1 MDRLI
6 DAISA
11 ADNPS
16 VVGLDPKPAL
26 LPKQLIDNAREATIS
41 ESEMGNP
48 MGTEAAW
55 SINFAAMYLK
65 FNTAIIDAVKDI
77 VPAVKPQ
84 IAMYEALGEAGLWMY
99 ARTCKYAQDNGLYVL
114 GDIKRG
120 DIGSTAEAYAHHLSG
135 FPLKFSD
142 VADPDEVEN
151 VERNAE
157 ANAAGI
163 DDAEENGDEFQFGSE
178 WYEDAVTVNP
188 YLGTDGITPFVD
200 AAAAHDKDIFILV
213 RTSNP
218 SSSEIQE
225 LELANGGRVYEHV
238 ADLVEG
244 WGANTI
250 GKHGYSRTGAV
261 VGATHPEEGARLR
274 ERMPHTFFL
283 VPGYG
288 AQGGTAAD
296 VARMF
301 DTNGSGAIVNSS
313 RGIIGAWKK
322 NPDYNED
329 LSIDD
334 ALAIVAQSART
345 AALAMREDLNSALK
359 EARR

>member
-6 DAISA
+6 DAIKA
-11 ADNPS
+11 KNNPS

-26 LPKQLIDNAREATIS
+26 LPKQLIDHAREATVS

-48 MGTEAAW
+48 MEAEAAW
-55 SINFAAMYLK
+55 SINFAAMYLR
-65 FNTAIIDAVKDI
+65 FNTTVIDAVKDI

-114 GDIKRG
+114 GDVKRG

-135 FPLKFSD
+135 FPLRFSD
-142 VADPDEVEN
+142 VASADEVEN
-151 VERNAE
+151 VQRNA
-157 ANAAGI
+157 AALAA
-163 DDAEENGDEFQFGSE
+163 DVEDYDENGDEFQFGSE

-188 YLGTDGITPFVD
+188 YLGTDGITPFID
-200 AAAAHDKDIFILV
+200 AAKGNDKDVFILV

-225 LELANGGRVYEHV
+225 LELRDGGRVYEHV
-238 ADLVEG
+238 ADLVER
-244 WGANTI
+244 WGADTI
-250 GKHGYSRTGAV
+250 GDHGYSRAGAV

-301 DTNGSGAIVNSS
+301 DSNGSGAIVNSS
-313 RGIIGAWKK
+313 RGIIGAWRKH
-322 NPDYNED
+322 PDYGED
-329 LSIDD
+329 LDLD
-334 ALAIVAQSART
+334 EALQIVGESARE
-345 AALAMREDLNSALK
+345 AAERMRDDLDSAL
-359 EARR
+359 RH